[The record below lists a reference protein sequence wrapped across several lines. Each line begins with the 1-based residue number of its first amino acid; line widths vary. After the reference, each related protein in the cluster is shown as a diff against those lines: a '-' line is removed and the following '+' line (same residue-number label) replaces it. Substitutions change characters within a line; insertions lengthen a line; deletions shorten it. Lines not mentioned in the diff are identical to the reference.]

1 MSRVLGFVAV
11 LVVLGLG
18 IWGLLL
24 QFQTETIA
32 TPPGSRSA
40 VAFTVVDNGSPT
52 PIPNLADAL
61 LGVCTA
67 ELQQSRIVP
76 LTPVEGTD
84 DRFRTVLGPALD
96 RFEERELRGC
106 LNDLVI
112 PDVRGT
118 AVTIDRL
125 SPGEVADSPD
135 VDDA

>member
-1 MSRVLGFVAV
+1 MSRVLGFLAV
-11 LVVLGLG
+11 LLVLGLG
-18 IWGLLL
+18 VWGLLV
-24 QFQTETIA
+24 QFQTEEIE

-40 VAFTVVDNGSPT
+40 VSFVVVDNGSPT
-52 PIPNLADAL
+52 PIPALADAL

-76 LTPVEGTD
+76 LTPVDGTD

-112 PDVRGT
+112 ADVRGT
-118 AVTIDRL
+118 GVTIERL
-125 SPGEVADSPD
+125 SPREVGEEVD
-135 VDDA
+135 VDA